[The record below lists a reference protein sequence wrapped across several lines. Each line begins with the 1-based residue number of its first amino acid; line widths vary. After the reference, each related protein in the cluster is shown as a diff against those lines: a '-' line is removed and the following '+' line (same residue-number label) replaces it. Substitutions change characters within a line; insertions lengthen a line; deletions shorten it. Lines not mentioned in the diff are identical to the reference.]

1 MQKPKL
7 NLLYE
12 LLPSREVSEDK
23 TELLIQLHGVGSNKE
38 DLFSFAHM
46 LPKKYTILSAQAPI
60 DYFGGF
66 AWYNLYPGEDGFIS
80 NIPEAKE
87 SLKAIKE
94 FIENAITAFDAK
106 PKVTLL
112 GFSQGA
118 ILSLAT
124 TLNNPNLIDKV
135 IALSGYLNNDLID
148 KELKENKIPIF
159 ATHGTQDEVIT
170 IDKAKKTYQF
180 FEENNYNFQFKSYP
194 MAHGVSPE
202 CLQDVI
208 SFLS

>member
-46 LPKKYTILSAQAPI
+46 LPKKYTILSTQAPI
-60 DYFGGF
+60 DYYGGF

-94 FIENAITAFDAK
+94 FIENVFIVTKFKQHANTVALEPKLVWIK
-106 PKVTLL
+106 P
-112 GFSQGA
+112 
-118 ILSLAT
+118 
-124 TLNNPNLIDKV
+124 
-135 IALSGYLNNDLID
+135 SGI
-148 KELKENKIPIF
+148 E
-159 ATHGTQDEVIT
+159 
-170 IDKAKKTYQF
+170 
-180 FEENNYNFQFKSYP
+180 
-194 MAHGVSPE
+194 
-202 CLQDVI
+202 
-208 SFLS
+208 

>member
-12 LLPSREVSEDK
+12 LLPSNSDKADK

-46 LPKKYTILSAQAPI
+46 LPNKYTILSAQAPI

-66 AWYNLYPGEDGFIS
+66 AWYNLYPGEDGFVS

-94 FIENAITAFDAK
+94 FIESSIDAFNAK

-124 TLNNPNLIDKV
+124 ALNNPNLIEKTV
-135 IALSGYLNNDLID
+135 ALSGYLNRDLLIR
-148 KELKENKIPIF
+148 ELKESEIPFF
-159 ATHGTQDEVIT
+159 ATHGTQDQVIT
-170 IDKAKKTYQF
+170 IEKAKKTYEF
-180 FEENNYNFQFKSYP
+180 FKENDFNFKFKSYP
-194 MAHGVSPE
+194 MPHGVAPD

-208 SFLS
+208 SFLK